1 MKAEAVKTWPLL
13 LSILIRVI
21 NGPYYGKEGIKM
33 DELKLMLS
41 SRFMKG
47 IVTKIISKAIYKKSG
62 YQVDIQINEIKAE
75 ISDGKVRIHI
85 DADGEMKSSDLVEI
99 LKSKDIL

>member
-1 MKAEAVKTWPLL
+1 
-13 LSILIRVI
+13 
-21 NGPYYGKEGIKM
+21 M

-41 SRFMKG
+41 SRFMRG

-62 YQVDIQINEIKAE
+62 YHVDIQINEIKAE
-75 ISDGKVRIHI
+75 VCEGKVRIHI

-99 LKSKDIL
+99 LKEKDIL